1 MQNGIT
7 RRAATIGAM
16 SAASLLTNRQA
27 GAQAATG
34 APHLTF
40 NAYIRDAVDELANKR
55 SNGGYDMRRNFT
67 QDLLY
72 GGGTIKSSRPLIK
85 NPGPNPSMCVAA
97 VAEVIIEAI
106 NIYHRDAA
114 TREPDQ
120 KPAPVY
126 EMLRIGMWTGGTRL
140 ALRPYIWRYKEVY
153 SPGAAYAL
161 ELFGIGRQKAFS
173 DLNPG
178 DVVNIN
184 RANGTGHCVIFMN
197 YLDARRESVSAY
209 SNDVVGFRYFSA
221 QGNGR
226 PDGGFGYRYA
236 FFSGKAPRPRR
247 RDDDEFIMPLTT
259 NQVLLNAGEMLHP
272 RSWRVDQ
279 AIATLRSNVTRSLED
294 EAVTRGLDPS
304 AFVPQELER
313 ELTEDPNVYIDGS
326 EGAS

>member
-1 MQNGIT
+1 
-7 RRAATIGAM
+7 M
-16 SAASLLTNRQA
+16 STTGLLMNRQA
-27 GAQAATG
+27 EAQAATG
-34 APHLTF
+34 TPRLTF
-40 NAYIRDAVDELANKR
+40 NAYIRDAVDKLANER
-55 SNGGYDMRRNFT
+55 SNGGYDIRRNFT
-67 QDLLY
+67 QDIPY
-72 GGGTIKSSRPLIK
+72 GEGTIKSTRPLI
-85 NPGPNPSMCVAA
+85 NTPGPNPSMCVAA

-114 TREPDQ
+114 AREPDQ

-161 ELFGIGRQKAFS
+161 ELFGVGRQKDFS
-173 DLNPG
+173 ELNSG

-184 RANGTGHCVIFMN
+184 RSNGTGHCVIFMN
-197 YLDARRESVSAY
+197 YLNARRESVSAY
-209 SNDVVGFRYFSA
+209 SDAVVGFRYFSA
-221 QGNGR
+221 QGKGR

-236 FFSGKAPRPRR
+236 FFNGKAPRPRG
-247 RDDDEFIMPLTT
+247 RDDDEFIMPQTT
-259 NQVLLNAGEMLHP
+259 NQVLLNVGEMLHP

-279 AIATLRSNVTRSLED
+279 ALATLRSNVTRGLED
-294 EAVTRGLDPS
+294 DAVTRGLDPG